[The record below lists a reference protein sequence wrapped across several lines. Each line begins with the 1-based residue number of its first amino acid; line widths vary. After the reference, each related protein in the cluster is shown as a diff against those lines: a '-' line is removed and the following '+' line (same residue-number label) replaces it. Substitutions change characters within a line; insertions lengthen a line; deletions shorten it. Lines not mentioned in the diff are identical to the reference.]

1 MTENTASTAAKAGET
16 KLREY
21 LKRTTND
28 LRKARRRIRDLEEP
42 SPIAVVGMACRY
54 PGGAASPE
62 ALWDL
67 VATDGDA
74 ISPFP
79 DNRGWDLDGMYDADP
94 DAEGRTYAREA
105 GFLHDAGE
113 FDAEFFGINPREALA
128 MDPQQRLLLE
138 TSWEVLERAGID
150 PTSMKGSRTG
160 VFAGTATID
169 YITGRQRIP
178 EGLEGY
184 SGTGSFASVISGR
197 VAYSLGL
204 IGPAITV
211 DTACSSSLV
220 AIHLAVQALRT
231 GDCSLALAG
240 GVALMPTPAG
250 FITFSRQRAIARD
263 GRCKAFAAAADG
275 FGPSEGAGLIL
286 LERLSDA
293 QRNGRNILAVIRG
306 SAVNQDGA
314 SNGLSAPNGPSQERV
329 IRAALADARLSAD
342 QVDAVEAHGT
352 GTNLGDPIEAHA
364 LLATYGQERPADR
377 PLRLGTIKSNIGH
390 AAHAAGVAGV
400 IKTVMALRHGL
411 LPRTLHVDAPSPH
424 IAWSSGAVELLTE
437 PVEWTAEGRPRRA
450 GVSAFGISGTNAHVI
465 VEEAPAPAGTGEETE
480 AAAEPATESPRPF
493 DLTVVPWTLSGRTEP
508 ALRAQAQ
515 RLAAHIGQ
523 DGGGHA
529 LADIGRSLAATRAHL
544 EQRGVV
550 LATDLDGARAGLAAI
565 VDGTPAPNVLT
576 GRVRPGATRPVFVFP
591 GQGSQWEGMAVGL
604 LDSSP
609 VFAGCFAECERAL
622 RAHVEWSATDV
633 LRGAEGAPSLERI
646 EVLQPV
652 LFAVHVALA
661 GLWRSL
667 GVEPAAV
674 VGHSQGEIAAA
685 YVAGALSLEDAARIV
700 VLRSAL
706 FAEELV
712 GHGAVASVALSAD
725 AVEGRLARWDGRL
738 VVAGRNGPGA
748 ATVAGETRALEE
760 FVAQCES
767 EDIKARVV
775 GSTVASHCGQV
786 DRLRERI
793 LELFAGVEPRRSEVP
808 FYSTVTGGVQDT
820 EGLDAAYWF
829 ENCRRPVDFEGAVR
843 SLLADGFRFF
853 VESSAHPVLTMGVQ
867 ATSEDAGIETVAVG
881 SLRRGE
887 GGTERFL
894 TSLAE
899 GYAHGLPVN
908 WREAYAGS
916 GAGFVGLPT
925 YAFQRSTFWLD
936 AEYDTAD
943 PAGLGLDGGGH
954 PLLGA
959 AVRLAD
965 EDRVLLTGRL
975 STKSLAWAADSGVDG
990 LLPGSA
996 LAELALRAAREAGC
1010 DQVDELTLTEPL
1022 PLPEQGG
1029 TQIQLTVS
1037 APDESGRHELRV
1049 YARDADA
1056 EPDSPWNRH
1065 ATGVLAPSSVT
1076 AQVHASA
1083 AWPPPG
1089 ARPLDVPEGA
1099 EEQGVQA
1106 LWRDGDALCADVV
1119 LPERL
1124 RNEAGRFGLHPALL
1138 DLTLHAAAHGGL
1150 LDGDASALAPH
1161 AWREVALHAV
1171 GATSAR
1177 ARITATGPDTLTLS
1191 LADTTGEPLATIGSV
1206 ELRALTAD
1214 QVPAASRAERDS
1226 LFHVEWSGQP
1236 TGVAAAGNTVS
1247 DTGADWAVLGD
1258 DGLGLIPALK
1268 GAGAFGRSYADVAEL
1283 GAALDAGATA
1293 PEVVLVPYA
1302 APHSRDDLAGSAHR
1316 AITEALGLAQE
1327 WLGDER
1333 LRPCRLVAVTRGAIA
1348 AEPDED
1354 VSDLT
1359 HAPLW
1364 GLLRSAQGENP
1375 GRFLL
1380 VDLDERQESRAVLAA
1395 AVRTALA
1402 ADEPQVAVRDGVVRV
1417 PRLARTTAGSLT
1429 PPPGTAAWRLAATTD
1444 AGAGQGVTA
1453 LAHPDLLAPLAAG
1466 QVRISVRAAG
1476 VEAADL
1482 LPGRAALGGEGAGVI
1497 TEVGP
1502 GVTRLAEGDR
1512 VMGLLPDGAFGPLAV
1527 VDHRL
1532 VAPVPRGWSFE
1543 QAAAAPKAFLQA
1555 YLALLDGAQ
1564 LADGEALLVYNATGA
1579 PGRAAVQLARYRGA
1593 DVYATAQEENRY
1605 LLRGMGF
1612 DEAHSASSARA
1623 SFVDAVLAATGG
1635 RGVDV
1640 VFDAEQR
1647 HDGARTT
1654 AHRDALLRVLPR
1666 GGRLAEPAV
1675 DDAPG
1680 TGSTGSTGSA
1690 GSTGPGDSGAMPA
1703 SVRRLP
1709 YDLATVDPDRVAE
1722 ILADLVKLFDRRV
1735 LRPLPVHGH
1744 DIRQAARLL
1753 SAFDETA
1760 GSGKAVLTVPKPL
1773 DPNGTVLITG
1783 GTGTLG
1789 GLLARHLV
1797 AEHGVRH
1804 LVLTSRRGPS
1814 AVGAEELRAEL
1825 VAAGASVSIAAC
1837 DAADRAALT
1846 EVLDGIPA
1854 ERPLTAVVHAAG
1866 ALADG
1871 LVGSLTARDV
1881 EHVLRPKVDAAV
1893 HLHELTRDLDL
1904 AEFVLYSAGAGVLGN
1919 PGQSNYAAA
1928 NTFIDALAHHRRAQG
1943 LPAVSMAWGFWG
1955 ETSELT
1961 GQLDETLVT
1970 RMRRSGVLPI
1980 SAREGMALYDAA
1992 RAAGRPLLV
2001 PTRLD
2006 LGALRAQAATT
2017 ALPSMLRG
2025 LVRAALPTARESAR
2039 RTATLEARLAGR
2051 AGPEQRALLVDLVR
2065 SNAAAVLGHAD
2076 AQPVGADRAF
2086 KELGLDS
2093 LTAVEL
2099 RNRLTTVTGLTL
2111 PSTLIFD
2118 FPTPVELA
2126 AHLHQRLVP
2135 EADSGPAVDP
2145 EEAEARRLLASIPVA
2160 KLRGSGVLD
2169 LLRQLAEEP
2178 THTEVA
2184 EEAESGAISSM
2195 DVDDLVRA
2203 ALGEDGS

>member
-42 SPIAVVGMACRY
+42 GPIAVVGMACRY

-67 VATDGDA
+67 VAADGDA

-204 IGPAITV
+204 VGPAITV

-250 FITFSRQRAIARD
+250 FITFSRQRAIAPD

-329 IRAALADARLSAD
+329 IRAALADARLSPD

-352 GTNLGDPIEAHA
+352 GTSLGDPIEAHA

-377 PLRLGTIKSNIGH
+377 PLRLGAIKSNIGH
-390 AAHAAGVAGV
+390 SAHAAGVAGV
-400 IKTVMALRHGL
+400 IKMVMALRHRM

-437 PVEWTAEGRPRRA
+437 PVEWTADGRPRRA

-465 VEEAPAPAGTGEETE
+465 VEEAPSAPAATGEEPE
-480 AAAEPATESPRPF
+480 ATAEPAAERPRPL
-493 DLTVVPWTLSGRTEP
+493 DLGVVPWTLSGRTEP
-508 ALRAQAQ
+508 ALRAQAE

-523 DGGGHA
+523 DGEGHA
-529 LADIGRSLAATRAHL
+529 PADIGRSLASTRAHL
-544 EQRGVV
+544 EQRGVI
-550 LATDLDGARAGLAAI
+550 LAADLDGARAGLAALL
-565 VDGTPAPNVLT
+565 DGTPAPNVIM
-576 GRVRPGATRPVFVFP
+576 GRVRPGAARPVFVFP

-609 VFAGCFAECERAL
+609 VFAGRFAECERAL
-622 RAHVEWSATDV
+622 RAHVEWSATDA
-633 LRGAEGAPSLERI
+633 LRGVEGAPSLERI

-685 YVAGALSLEDAARIV
+685 HVAGALSLEDAARIV

-712 GHGAVASVALSAD
+712 GRGAVASVALSSD
-725 AVEGRLARWDGRL
+725 VVEERLARWDGRL

-748 ATVAGETRALEE
+748 ATVAGETGALAE
-760 FVAQCES
+760 FVAQCEA

-775 GSTVASHCGQV
+775 GSTVASHCDQV

-793 LELFAGVEPRRSEVP
+793 LELFAGVEPRRGEVP
-808 FYSTVTGGVQDT
+808 FYSTVTGGVLDT

-853 VESSAHPVLTMGVQ
+853 VESSAHPVLTMGVE
-867 ATSEDAGIETVAVG
+867 ATSEDAGVEAVAVG

-887 GGTERFL
+887 GGPERFL
-894 TSLAE
+894 TSLAQ
-899 GYAHGLPVN
+899 GYAHGLAVN
-908 WREAYAGS
+908 WREVYAGS
-916 GAGFVGLPT
+916 GAGLVGLPT
-925 YAFQRSTFWLD
+925 YAFQHRTFWLD

-965 EDRVLLTGRL
+965 EDRILLTGRL
-975 STKSLAWAADSGVDG
+975 CAKSQPWAAGSGVDG

-1010 DQVDELTLTEPL
+1010 GQVDELTLTEPL

-1065 ATGVLAPSSVT
+1065 ATGVLAQSPAT
-1076 AQVHASA
+1076 APFHASA

-1089 ARPLDVPEGA
+1089 ARPLDVPETA

-1138 DLTLHAAAHGGL
+1138 DLTLRAAAHGGL
-1150 LDGDASALAPH
+1150 LDGDASALTPH

-1214 QVPAASRAERDS
+1214 QVPTVSRAERDS

-1236 TGVAAAGNTVS
+1236 TGVAAAESAAS

-1258 DGLGLIPALK
+1258 DSLGLIPALK
-1268 GAGAFGRSYADVAEL
+1268 GAGAFGRSYADAAEL
-1283 GAALDAGATA
+1283 GAAIDAGATA
-1293 PEVVLVPYA
+1293 PDVVLASYA
-1302 APHSRDDLAGSAHR
+1302 APDSHDDLAGSAHR
-1316 AITEALGLAQE
+1316 ALTETLGLAQE

-1348 AEPDED
+1348 AAPDED

-1402 ADEPQVAVRDGVVRV
+1402 ADEPQIAVRDGEVRV
-1417 PRLARTTAGSLT
+1417 PRLARTAAGSLT

-1453 LAHPDLLAPLAAG
+1453 LAHPELLAPLAAG

-1476 VEAADL
+1476 VETADL
-1482 LPGRAALGGEGAGVI
+1482 LPGRTVLGGEGAGVI

-1502 GVTRLAEGDR
+1502 GVTRLTAGDR

-1532 VAPVPRGWSFE
+1532 VARVPRGWSFE
-1543 QAAAAPKAFLQA
+1543 QAAAAPKAFVHA
-1555 YLALLDGAQ
+1555 YLALFDGAQ
-1564 LADGEALLVYNATGA
+1564 LADGETLLVHDATGA
-1579 PGRAAVQLARYRGA
+1579 TGRAAVQLARYRGA
-1593 DVYATAQEENRY
+1593 DVYATAQEETRY

-1623 SFVDAVLAATGG
+1623 SFADAVLAATGG

-1640 VFDAEQR
+1640 VFDAEPCQ
-1647 HDGARTT
+1647 DAALVA
-1654 AHRDALLRVLPR
+1654 AHRESLLRVLPR

-1675 DDAPG
+1675 DGGPG
-1680 TGSTGSTGSA
+1680 TGSTGSD
-1690 GSTGPGDSGAMPA
+1690 DSGATAA
-1703 SVRRLP
+1703 SVRRHS
-1709 YDLATVDPDRVAE
+1709 YDLASVDPDRIAE

-1753 SAFDETA
+1753 SALGETA

-1773 DPNGTVLITG
+1773 DPDGTVLITG

-1789 GLLARHLV
+1789 GLLTRHLV

-1804 LVLTSRRGPS
+1804 LVLTSRRGPKAS
-1814 AVGAEELRAEL
+1814 GAEELRAEL
-1825 VAAGASVSIAAC
+1825 VAAGASVNIAAC
-1837 DAADRAALT
+1837 DAADRAALAALL
-1846 EVLDGIPA
+1846 EDIPA
-1854 ERPLTAVVHAAG
+1854 EHPLTAVVHAAG

-1871 LVGSLTARDV
+1871 LIGSLTERDV

-1928 NTFIDALAHHRRAQG
+1928 NTFIDALAHHRRARG

-1980 SAREGMALYDAA
+1980 AAREGMALYDAA

-2051 AGPEQRALLVDLVR
+2051 GGPEQRALLVDLVR

-2135 EADSGPAVDP
+2135 EADNGPAVDP
-2145 EEAEARRLLASIPVA
+2145 EEAEARRLLDSIPVA

-2178 THTEVA
+2178 THTEAA
-2184 EEAESGAISSM
+2184 ETAESGAISSM

-2203 ALGEDGS
+2203 ALGEGDA